1 MSHGPKHTRDW
12 KATLPKKTRS
22 PSRRGSVL
30 FEGRGSEH
38 ATAKELP
45 SYHWTDDISTRW
57 LMNYRG
63 IAWLS
68 HLNHRM
74 TREALEQPP
83 YWISMNYKQHTFS
96 TSFQCFF
103 KVISFPQADASA
115 EGLLF
120 LRLGAL
126 RLRPQY
132 KGAQGLIFPP
142 LETFWWIVVFFSVVD
157 FGLCVWGA
165 NFAWTQPFM
174 RWAKRV
180 KVAQQSDI
188 WLAGLSVWGSALPKL
203 LQDALLSHHPS
214 LYSLTT
220 KTMNSEQWFWQPQQ
234 PASIPCPN

>member
-1 MSHGPKHTRDW
+1 
-12 KATLPKKTRS
+12 
-22 PSRRGSVL
+22 
-30 FEGRGSEH
+30 
-38 ATAKELP
+38 
-45 SYHWTDDISTRW
+45 
-57 LMNYRG
+57 
-63 IAWLS
+63 
-68 HLNHRM
+68 
-74 TREALEQPP
+74 
-83 YWISMNYKQHTFS
+83 MNYKQHTFS

-174 RWAKRV
+174 R
-180 KVAQQSDI
+180 
-188 WLAGLSVWGSALPKL
+188 
-203 LQDALLSHHPS
+203 
-214 LYSLTT
+214 
-220 KTMNSEQWFWQPQQ
+220 
-234 PASIPCPN
+234 